1 MRNLCRYIAA
11 NRGPFLLGA
20 AFAVVLATVVG
31 GGEAA
36 ISTTSFCTSCHEM
49 TYPAQELKKSTHY
62 AALGADPECKDCHVP
77 QGIANFHRAVA
88 THVFDGARELW
99 LHFTRDYSDIKKFNK
114 LRLEM
119 AHHARMNLKRWDSV
133 TCRDC
138 HRNARPP
145 GAPAREAHAKME
157 TQGATCID
165 CHQNLVHKEVDETD
179 LDKSLAEGKM
189 VVRETM

>member
-1 MRNLCRYIAA
+1 MRSLCRYICAH
-11 NRGPFLLGA
+11 RGPFLLGA
-20 AFAVVLATVVG
+20 AFAAVLATLVI

-36 ISTTSFCTSCHEM
+36 VSHTAFCTSCHEM
-49 TYPAQELKKSTHY
+49 TYPAEELKKSTHY
-62 AALGADPECKDCHVP
+62 GALGADPECKDCHVP

-88 THVFDGARELW
+88 THVFDGAREVW
-99 LHFTRDYSDIKKFNK
+99 LHFTRDYSDAKKFNK
-114 LRLEM
+114 YRLEM

-145 GAPAREAHAKME
+145 GAPAREAHARME
-157 TQGATCID
+157 TEGATCID

-179 LDKSLAEGKM
+179 LDRSLAEGKM
-189 VVRETM
+189 VVREE

>member
-1 MRNLCRYIAA
+1 MRRLCRYIAA

-20 AFAVVLATVVG
+20 VFAVALVILVG

-36 ISTTSFCTSCHEM
+36 ISTTAFCTSCHEM

-88 THVFDGARELW
+88 THLFDGARELW
-99 LHFTRDYSDIKKFNK
+99 LHFTRDYSDVKKFNK
-114 LRLEM
+114 NRLEM

-145 GAPAREAHAKME
+145 GASARAAHAKME

>member
-1 MRNLCRYIAA
+1 MRRLCRYIAA

-20 AFAVVLATVVG
+20 VFAVALVILVG

-36 ISTTSFCTSCHEM
+36 ISTTAFCTSCHEM

-88 THVFDGARELW
+88 THLFDGARELW

-145 GAPAREAHAKME
+145 GASARAAHAKME